1 MGVAWRTALF
11 ALSILGAAGCLQP
24 AAPAA
29 APGIPAAAPEAPA
42 AAPAIGETP
51 AAVAEQSPAAPANR
65 WESEVQAYE
74 KADAKSAPPAGA
86 VLFVGSSTIRMWGT
100 LAEDFRPLKVIGRG
114 VGGCQAPDMVY
125 YADRI
130 VVRYR
135 PQQIV
140 FYAGDNDVAARRTA
154 EQVLADFRAFVAK
167 IRPALPDAP
176 VHFLSIKP
184 SPSRVNVWPEAMKAN
199 RLVREHC
206 EKTPGLHYIDTAT
219 ILLDAKGDAKPEC
232 FLQDMLHMNRKGY
245 ELWIPI
251 IRAALEKAAPA
262 EQASGHP

>member
-130 VVRYR
+130 AVRYR